1 MANNETNGAGRKL
14 GLNKSQI
21 IRGFEAYKRV
31 LTNSRVFSTDLLIA
45 YLNTEDLNAPDS
57 KPDSKKNE
65 VSSPPAPM
73 ELADIVKAGFII
85 SKKKIKKA
93 ARRNYGKRLM
103 KEAFRLNQD
112 FFLTF
117 SVQAA

>member
-1 MANNETNGAGRKL
+1 MANNETNGAGKKL
-14 GLNKSQI
+14 GLKKSQI

-31 LTNSRVFSTDLLIA
+31 LSNSRVFSTDLLVA
-45 YLNTEDLNAPDS
+45 YLNTEDLSSPDS
-57 KPDSKKNE
+57 KPESKKEE
-65 VSSPPAPM
+65 VSSPL
-73 ELADIVKAGFII
+73 EQIVKAGFII

-93 ARRNYGKRLM
+93 SKRNYGKRLM
-103 KEAFRLNQD
+103 KEAFRLNGD

>member
-1 MANNETNGAGRKL
+1 MVNNGTNGEGRKL

-31 LTNSRVFSTDLLIA
+31 LTKSRVFSTDLLVA
-45 YLNTEDLNAPDS
+45 YLNTEDLSNPDS
-57 KPDSKKNE
+57 KPELNEE
-65 VSSPPAPM
+65 VSSPL
-73 ELADIVKAGFII
+73 EQIVKAGFII

-93 ARRNYGKRLM
+93 SKRNYGKRLM

-117 SVQAA
+117 SGQAA

>member
-1 MANNETNGAGRKL
+1 MVNNETNGAGRKL

-31 LTNSRVFSTDLLIA
+31 LTNSRVFSTDLLVA
-45 YLNTEDLNAPDS
+45 YLNTEDLINAPDS
-57 KPDSKKNE
+57 NADSKKEE
-65 VSSPPAPM
+65 VSSP
-73 ELADIVKAGFII
+73 LADIVKAGFII

-117 SVQAA
+117 SVQAT